1 MLGTFDRLEVGL
13 WDGLIALFDG
23 LEEGPLDGDEVGVML
38 GSFDGLE
45 EGPLDGDN
53 VGEVDGEG
61 VTPKF

>member
-1 MLGTFDRLEVGL
+1 MTGALVGE
-13 WDGLIALFDG
+13 FDG